1 MNNKK
6 LIDILEM
13 HDLATENYGLA
24 PEVTSEEFYEMVAA
38 HSVQVPEI
46 TEEEF
51 EEQKKAA

>member
-24 PEVTSEEFYEMVAA
+24 PEVTSEEFLAMVAA
-38 HSVQVPEI
+38 HQVEVPEI

-51 EEQKKAA
+51 EQQKRAA